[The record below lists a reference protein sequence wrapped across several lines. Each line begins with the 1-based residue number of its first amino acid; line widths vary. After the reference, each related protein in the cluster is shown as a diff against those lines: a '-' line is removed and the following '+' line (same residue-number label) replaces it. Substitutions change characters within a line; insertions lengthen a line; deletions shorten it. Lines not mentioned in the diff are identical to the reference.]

1 MMKKTAA
8 MMLAMALIAAF
19 AGCAPQNTPAPSPSP
34 AAVATPA
41 ASPVVSPEVTN
52 NAGTGPNT
60 QGNTDGVI
68 EGFKEGEVVDA
79 DKLPDKVKTAIK
91 EKYPEA
97 TIKTVTFA
105 TYENQQLYKILLQ
118 KTESDTTEEVY
129 VTANGAITPAKATA
143 AATPGVSPAA
153 YFCAKLGRIAKIHQ
167 KKHRRRAISHIL
179 WYNKQKRTG
188 RSVIC
193 TDITATTR
201 CSLR

>member
-34 AAVATPA
+34 AAVAT
-41 ASPVVSPEVTN
+41 

-118 KTESDTTEEVY
+118 KTENDTTEEVY
-129 VTANGAITPAKATA
+129 VTANGAIIPAKATA
-143 AATPGVSPAA
+143 AATPGVSPAGTA
-153 YFCAKLGRIAKIHQ
+153 APAK
-167 KKHRRRAISHIL
+167 KK
-179 WYNKQKRTG
+179 
-188 RSVIC
+188 
-193 TDITATTR
+193 
-201 CSLR
+201 

>member
-52 NAGTGPNT
+52 NAEVGPNT

-105 TYENQQLYKILLQ
+105 TYENQQLLLK
-118 KTESDTTEEVY
+118 KTEHDTTEEVY
-129 VTANGAITPAKATA
+129 VTANGAIIPAKATA
-143 AATPGVSPAA
+143 AATPGVSPAGTA
-153 YFCAKLGRIAKIHQ
+153 APAK
-167 KKHRRRAISHIL
+167 KK
-179 WYNKQKRTG
+179 
-188 RSVIC
+188 
-193 TDITATTR
+193 
-201 CSLR
+201 

>member
-1 MMKKTAA
+1 MPYIFPVFRPYYPPSPLCGQTNTENIKEETQYDEEDSGDD
-8 MMLAMALIAAF
+8 
-19 AGCAPQNTPAPSPSP
+19 AGNGVNSGICGLRAPEHTSPSP

-52 NAGTGPNT
+52 NAEVGPNT

-118 KTESDTTEEVY
+118 KTENDTTEEVY
-129 VTANGAITPAKATA
+129 VTANGAIIPAKATA
-143 AATPGVSPAA
+143 AATPGVSPAGTA
-153 YFCAKLGRIAKIHQ
+153 APAK
-167 KKHRRRAISHIL
+167 KK
-179 WYNKQKRTG
+179 
-188 RSVIC
+188 
-193 TDITATTR
+193 
-201 CSLR
+201 

>member
-1 MMKKTAA
+1 MPYIFPIFRPYYPPSPLCGQTNTENIKEETQYDEEDSGDDAGNGVNSG
-8 MMLAMALIAAF
+8 IC
-19 AGCAPQNTPAPSPSP
+19 GCAPQNTPAPSPSP

-118 KTESDTTEEVY
+118 KTENDTTEEVY
-129 VTANGAITPAKATA
+129 VTADGAIIPAKATA
-143 AATPGVSPAA
+143 AATPERLSAGTAAPA
-153 YFCAKLGRIAKIHQ
+153 
-167 KKHRRRAISHIL
+167 KK
-179 WYNKQKRTG
+179 K
-188 RSVIC
+188 
-193 TDITATTR
+193 
-201 CSLR
+201 

>member
-97 TIKTVTFA
+97 VTFA

-118 KTESDTTEEVY
+118 KTENDTTEEVY
-129 VTANGAITPAKATA
+129 VTADGAIIPAKATA
-143 AATPGVSPAA
+143 AATPGVSPAGTA
-153 YFCAKLGRIAKIHQ
+153 APAK
-167 KKHRRRAISHIL
+167 KK
-179 WYNKQKRTG
+179 
-188 RSVIC
+188 
-193 TDITATTR
+193 
-201 CSLR
+201 

>member
-19 AGCAPQNTPAPSPSP
+19 AGCAPQNTPAPSP

-52 NAGTGPNT
+52 NAEVGPNT

-118 KTESDTTEEVY
+118 KTENDTTEEVY
-129 VTANGAITPAKATA
+129 VTANGAIIPAKATA
-143 AATPGVSPAA
+143 AATPGASPAGTA
-153 YFCAKLGRIAKIHQ
+153 APAK
-167 KKHRRRAISHIL
+167 KK
-179 WYNKQKRTG
+179 
-188 RSVIC
+188 
-193 TDITATTR
+193 
-201 CSLR
+201 

>member
-52 NAGTGPNT
+52 NAEVGPNT

-105 TYENQQLYKILLQ
+105 TYKILLQ
-118 KTESDTTEEVY
+118 KTENDTTEEVY
-129 VTANGAITPAKATA
+129 VTANGAIIPAKATA
-143 AATPGVSPAA
+143 AATPGVSPAGTA
-153 YFCAKLGRIAKIHQ
+153 APAK
-167 KKHRRRAISHIL
+167 KK
-179 WYNKQKRTG
+179 
-188 RSVIC
+188 
-193 TDITATTR
+193 
-201 CSLR
+201 

>member
-52 NAGTGPNT
+52 NAEVGPNT

-118 KTESDTTEEVY
+118 KTENDTTEEVY
-129 VTANGAITPAKATA
+129 VTANGAYRR
-143 AATPGVSPAA
+143 SNSRR
-153 YFCAKLGRIAKIHQ
+153 LSRR
-167 KKHRRRAISHIL
+167 HRGSR
-179 WYNKQKRTG
+179 KEK
-188 RSVIC
+188 V
-193 TDITATTR
+193 TR
-201 CSLR
+201 LKSGLAPLIFLPI

>member
-8 MMLAMALIAAF
+8 IMLAMALIAAF

-52 NAGTGPNT
+52 NAEVGPNT

-118 KTESDTTEEVY
+118 KTENDTTEEVY
-129 VTANGAITPAKATA
+129 VTANGAIIPAKATA
-143 AATPGVSPAA
+143 AATPGVSPAGTEA
-153 YFCAKLGRIAKIHQ
+153 PT
-167 KKHRRRAISHIL
+167 KK
-179 WYNKQKRTG
+179 K
-188 RSVIC
+188 
-193 TDITATTR
+193 
-201 CSLR
+201 

>member
-52 NAGTGPNT
+52 NAEVGPNT

-118 KTESDTTEEVY
+118 KTENDTTEEVVCHRQRRHNTREGY
-129 VTANGAITPAKATA
+129 RRSNSRRLSRRHSGSRKEKVTRLKSGLAPLIFLP
-143 AATPGVSPAA
+143 
-153 YFCAKLGRIAKIHQ
+153 I
-167 KKHRRRAISHIL
+167 
-179 WYNKQKRTG
+179 
-188 RSVIC
+188 
-193 TDITATTR
+193 
-201 CSLR
+201 